1 VKEDRTYLLHIQE
14 CIVRIEEDVRDGRA
28 AFEASHMVQ
37 DAVIRNL
44 QVLAESSKRLSD
56 TLKAAHPEINWPGI
70 SGFRNLLVH
79 DYFSVD
85 LGIVW
90 QVVAVDMPSLERAVF
105 AMLAGNGG
113 APENI

>member
-1 VKEDRTYLLHIQE
+1 MKDDLIYLLHIQE

-28 AFEASHMVQ
+28 TFESSHMIQ

-56 TLKAAHPEINWPGI
+56 AVKSTHSTIDWTGI
-70 SGFRNLLVH
+70 AGFRNMLVH

-85 LGIVW
+85 LGVVWKIVADD
-90 QVVAVDMPSLERAVF
+90 VPALKTAILE
-105 AMLAGNGG
+105 MLAS
-113 APENI
+113 P